1 MADRQNQNDVKDQ
14 DDTTARDDTT
24 EAMTEKYLCDRRIPT
39 LGIAGFSDSG
49 KTTLICGL
57 IKVLKEKGIRT
68 AVIKHDVHGISEDD
82 GNKDTGRFRQAGACG
97 VILCH
102 GRGGTDDEKKML
114 AEAVAWLSR
123 AGTHDVPCRSDAPCR
138 SYAPCRSSAPFRS
151 DAPCKG
157 DAPCGSAAPYKSD
170 APCRSAAQYKS
181 DDPCRSAVISI
192 NACKD
197 LSAGMHTDENSDL
210 TINTGKDTS
219 TRTVADEPTFT
230 NKNKLRD
237 RGPKADLILI
247 EGFKRLTFPK
257 IGIARLATGKGFCS
271 EETAFIACVSDI
283 LKPDKELCRFTLD
296 DYEGIS
302 SFIIENMDRLI

>member
-1 MADRQNQNDVKDQ
+1 M
-14 DDTTARDDTT
+14 
-24 EAMTEKYLCDRRIPT
+24 
-39 LGIAGFSDSG
+39 GIAGFSDSG

-123 AGTHDVPCRSDAPCR
+123 AGTHDAPCRSDVPCRSDAQCT
-138 SYAPCRSSAPFRS
+138 S
-151 DAPCKG
+151 DVPCK
-157 DAPCGSAAPYKSD
+157 SD
-170 APCRSAAQYKS
+170 DSCRSATPCKS
-181 DDPCRSAVISI
+181 AAPCRSAVISI

-230 NKNKLRD
+230 NKNKLTD

>member
-1 MADRQNQNDVKDQ
+1 MADRQNQNDVKDR

-24 EAMTEKYLCDRRIPT
+24 EAMTKKYLCDRRIPT
-39 LGIAGFSDSG
+39 MGIAGFSDSG
-49 KTTLICGL
+49 KTTLICVM

-123 AGTHDVPCRSDAPCR
+123 AGTHDVPCRSDAPCK
-138 SYAPCRSSAPFRS
+138 SDVPC
-151 DAPCKG
+151 
-157 DAPCGSAAPYKSD
+157 KSD
-170 APCRSAAQYKS
+170 ASCRSATPCKS
-181 DDPCRSAVISI
+181 AAPCRSAVISI

-210 TINTGKDTS
+210 TINAGKDTS
-219 TRTVADEPTFT
+219 ARTVADKHTFT
-230 NKNKLRD
+230 KKNKLTD
-237 RGPKADLILI
+237 RKPKADLILI
-247 EGFKRLTFPK
+247 EGFKRLTFSK

-271 EETAFIACVSDI
+271 EETAFLACVSDI

>member
-1 MADRQNQNDVKDQ
+1 MADRQNQNDVKDR

-39 LGIAGFSDSG
+39 MGIAGFSDSG

-114 AEAVAWLSR
+114 AEAVAWLSS
-123 AGTHDVPCRSDAPCR
+123 AGTHDAPCRSDVPCRSDAQCKSDVPC
-138 SYAPCRSSAPFRS
+138 
-151 DAPCKG
+151 
-157 DAPCGSAAPYKSD
+157 KSD
-170 APCRSAAQYKS
+170 ASCRSATPCKS
-181 DDPCRSAVISI
+181 AAPCRSAVISI

-230 NKNKLRD
+230 NKNKLTD

>member
-1 MADRQNQNDVKDQ
+1 MADRQNQNDVKDR

-24 EAMTEKYLCDRRIPT
+24 EAMTEKYLCDRHIPT

-123 AGTHDVPCRSDAPCR
+123 AGTHDAPCRSDVPCRSDAQCKSDVPC
-138 SYAPCRSSAPFRS
+138 
-151 DAPCKG
+151 
-157 DAPCGSAAPYKSD
+157 KSD
-170 APCRSAAQYKS
+170 ASCRSATPCKS
-181 DDPCRSAVISI
+181 AAPCRSAVISI

-230 NKNKLRD
+230 NKNKLTD

>member
-1 MADRQNQNDVKDQ
+1 MADRQNQNDVKDR

-123 AGTHDVPCRSDAPCR
+123 AGTHDVPCKNDVPCR
-138 SYAPCRSSAPFRS
+138 RDVPCR
-151 DAPCKG
+151 
-157 DAPCGSAAPYKSD
+157 SAAPYKSD
-170 APCRSAAQYKS
+170 A
-181 DDPCRSAVISI
+181 PCRSAVISI

-230 NKNKLRD
+230 NKNKLTD

>member
-1 MADRQNQNDVKDQ
+1 MADRQNQNDVKDR
-14 DDTTARDDTT
+14 DETTARDDTI
-24 EAMTEKYLCDRRIPT
+24 EAMTEKYLCDRHIPT

-57 IKVLKEKGIRT
+57 IKVLKEKGVRT

-82 GNKDTGRFRQAGACG
+82 ENKDTGRFREAGACG

-102 GRGGTDDEKKML
+102 GRGGIDDEKKML
-114 AEAVAWLSR
+114 AEAVAELSR
-123 AGTHDVPCRSDAPCR
+123 AGTHDA
-138 SYAPCRSSAPFRS
+138 
-151 DAPCKG
+151 
-157 DAPCGSAAPYKSD
+157 
-170 APCRSAAQYKS
+170 
-181 DDPCRSAVISI
+181 PCRSAVISI

-197 LSAGMHTDENSDL
+197 LSTDMHTDENSDL

-230 NKNKLRD
+230 NKNKLTD
-237 RGPKADLILI
+237 REPKADLILI

-257 IGIARLATGKGFCS
+257 IGIARRATGKGFCS
-271 EETAFIACVSDI
+271 EETAFLACASDI
-283 LKPDKELCRFTLD
+283 LEPDKELCRFTLD

-302 SFIIENMDRLI
+302 SFIIENMDKLI

>member
-1 MADRQNQNDVKDQ
+1 MADRQNQNDVKDR

-123 AGTHDVPCRSDAPCR
+123 AGTHDAPCRSDAPCR
-138 SYAPCRSSAPFRS
+138 RDVPCR
-151 DAPCKG
+151 
-157 DAPCGSAAPYKSD
+157 SAAPYKSD
-170 APCRSAAQYKS
+170 A
-181 DDPCRSAVISI
+181 PCRSAVISI

-230 NKNKLRD
+230 NKNKLTD